1 VIRALIFDFDGLL
14 IDTETPALLTWQKVY
29 QDYGQELTLET
40 WQQALGRRG
49 GEGFKPLEHLATL
62 VGIMFDA
69 EAVREQR
76 WQHKMTLCEQEP
88 VRPGIQGTIAAA
100 QRLGLTCV
108 VASSSGREWVEGWLK
123 KHDLLKHF
131 AFTKTGDDVENVK
144 PAPEL
149 FLSVAQT
156 LCIQPSECLVFE
168 DSPNGTLAALNAGM
182 PCVVVTNPVT
192 EGLEFPHHAL
202 KLKRM
207 DEMRLED
214 ILNIINNK
222 SVTSTLLQSL

>member
-1 VIRALIFDFDGLL
+1 MIRALIFDFDGLL

-40 WQQALGRRG
+40 WQHALGRRG

-62 VGIMFDA
+62 VNIMFDA
-69 EAVREQR
+69 DALRDQR
-76 WQHKMTLCEQEP
+76 WQHKMTLCRQEP
-88 VRPGIQGTIAAA
+88 IRPGILETIATA

-108 VASSSGREWVEGWLK
+108 VASSSGREWVEGWLHR
-123 KHDLLKHF
+123 HDLMKYF
-131 AFTKTGDDVENVK
+131 AFIKTGDDVENVK
-144 PAPEL
+144 PAPDL
-149 FLSVAQT
+149 FLSVAET
-156 LCIQPSECLVFE
+156 LCLQPNECLVFE

-192 EGLEFPHHAL
+192 EGLEFPQHTL

-207 DEMRLED
+207 DEMGLEE
-214 ILNIINNK
+214 IMTFI
-222 SVTSTLLQSL
+222 QQA